1 MMIVF
6 TTKGAKIVALMER
19 ICVRK
24 AACDMTYTILNIG
37 CDDETEC
44 DFDFTEE
51 EYRFLKSVFERL
63 NENSHYGCMPKIYID
78 PKGG

>member
-1 MMIVF
+1 
-6 TTKGAKIVALMER
+6 
-19 ICVRK
+19 
-24 AACDMTYTILNIG
+24 MTYTILNIG

-51 EYRFLKSVFERL
+51 EYQFLKSVFERL

-78 PKGG
+78 PKGE